1 MRITP
6 DSYFRK
12 YMINYCIEVIKEE
25 MQKSR
30 SKRTRGRTT
39 YHLGIL
45 IYSIFHRKATAQEL
59 LQLMTGTKKWLL
71 H

>member
-12 YMINYCIEVIKEE
+12 YMINYCIEVIEVIKEE

-39 YHLGIL
+39 YHPGIL
-45 IYSIFHRKATAQEL
+45 IYSFFHRKATVQEL
-59 LQLMTGTKKWLL
+59 LQLMTGT
-71 H
+71 